1 MKTSLM
7 LSTLWL
13 SGITAVGAVHAA
25 DAVSDGTL
33 PLAPD
38 LIARGRYVALIAGCN
53 DCHTP
58 GYAANNG
65 NVPEELWLTGDS
77 FGWRGPW
84 GTTYGTNLR
93 LLVDTL
99 SEEQWIELARTLRR
113 RPPMPWFN
121 LNNMHEGDLSAL
133 YHFMRS
139 LGDPGAPAPSALPP
153 DQSPATPHARWMDGT
168 P

>member
-1 MKTSLM
+1 MRTSLL
-7 LSTLWL
+7 LSAISLA
-13 SGITAVGAVHAA
+13 GIAALGVAFAA
-25 DAVSDGTL
+25 DMANGGTFS
-33 PLAPD
+33 PD
-38 LIARGRYVALIAGCN
+38 RDLVARGRYVALTAGCN

-65 NVPEELWLTGDS
+65 DVPEELWLTGDS

-93 LLVDTL
+93 LFVDTL
-99 SEEQWIELARTLRR
+99 SEEQWIEIARTLRR

-121 LNNMHEGDLSAL
+121 LNRMRDDDLRAL

-139 LGDPGAPAPSALPP
+139 LGDPGVPGPSALPP
-153 DQSPATPHARWMDGT
+153 DQDPATPHARWIDGT